1 MYIKGK
7 IRNTTAWMMAAI
19 CALSIATGA
28 GQAVENEENMQKK
41 AGMQKIVTGP
51 IKLDGA
57 NGQIWPAAGKMPL
70 GEALTVAAWVVPAD
84 NLAERMRTVVSK
96 WELQPTFDAFDAYDA
111 GRTDGLDTTG
121 FLGAVFDGRY
131 LYFAPQHN
139 TVRRHGVVLRYDTH
153 ATFKDPSAWQA
164 YDAEQTDGLATRG
177 FYGAVFDGA
186 YVYFTPRTDGQ
197 SYHTRILRY
206 DTRLPFKQAA
216 SWSAFDV
223 GLNNSYQ
230 GCAFDGRYVYFAPG
244 TNQDKQRARG
254 WPAPMLRYDT
264 QKPFADRASYE
275 VYELFNHPG
284 LEDTRVDLDGISFDG
299 RYMYYAPLI
308 GELVVRF
315 DTRQPFTQPSSWAWF
330 KPQGLK
336 MCVGPVFDGRHV
348 YFGGYNT
355 HNVVRYD
362 TATDFMAPAA
372 WQCVNVKQ
380 VCNVEWAGYDGGFF
394 DGRYLYLIPFYEQQ
408 PGSPDKPKKIHSQI
422 VRYDIRA
429 AFDSPAAWQWKD
441 VGQTDGLLTVGY
453 NAGASDGRY
462 LYFAPWHDGLAY
474 ADGGKIVG
482 HGRVLRY
489 DTVGNNG
496 TFVLKYMDY
505 GHNGGLCG
513 AIPGPTFTINTDRG
527 VFSARANRVPAA
539 GRVHLAGVYD
549 GATVK
554 LYINGELVN
563 EQPASGRLCANTV
576 PVMIGQL
583 SGGGAEFA
591 GIVENLV
598 ISADAATVSQIQALR
613 DNSGF

>member
-1 MYIKGK
+1 MCIKAK
-7 IRNTTAWMMAAI
+7 IRQQAAWTVAAI
-19 CALSIATGA
+19 CAASIAAGA
-28 GQAVENEENMQKK
+28 GPAAENEENMQKK
-41 AGMQKIVTGP
+41 TGMQELAIGP

-57 NGQIWPAAGKMPL
+57 NGQAWPAAGKMPL
-70 GEALTVAAWVVPAD
+70 DTALTVAAWVVPAD

-96 WELQPTFDAFDAYDA
+96 WAPQPAFDAFDAYDA

-153 ATFKDPSAWQA
+153 AAFKGPDAWQA

-197 SYHTRILRY
+197 SYHTRVLRY
-206 DTRLPFKQAA
+206 DTRLPFKQDA
-216 SWSAFDV
+216 SWAAFDV

-244 TNQDKQRARG
+244 ANQDRERAGGR
-254 WPAPMLRYDT
+254 PAPMLRYDT

-275 VYELFNHPG
+275 VYELSGHPG
-284 LEDTRVDLDGISFDG
+284 LENTRVDLDGISFDG

-315 DTRQPFTQPSSWAWF
+315 DTRRPFTQPESWAWF

-362 TATDFMAPAA
+362 TAADFLAPAA
-372 WQCVNVKQ
+372 WQCVDVKQ
-380 VCNVEWAGYDGGFF
+380 VCGVAWAGYDGGFF
-394 DGRYLYLIPFYEQQ
+394 DGRYLYLTPFYEQQ
-408 PGSPDKPKKIHSQI
+408 TGLPDEPNKIHAQA
-422 VRYDIRA
+422 VRYDTLA

-441 VGQTDGLLTVGY
+441 AGHTDGLFTVGY
-453 NAGASDGRY
+453 NAGATDGRY
-462 LYFAPWHDGLAY
+462 LYFAPWHDGVAY
-474 ADGGKIVG
+474 ANGGKIVG

-489 DTVGNNG
+489 DTVGANG
-496 TFVLKYMDY
+496 SFVLKYMDY

-527 VFSARANRVPAA
+527 VFSARANRVPAP
-539 GRVHLAGVYD
+539 GRRHLAGVYD
-549 GATVK
+549 GQSVK
-554 LYINGELVN
+554 LYVDGALVN
-563 EQPASGRLCANTV
+563 EQPASGRLCANAV
-576 PVMIGQL
+576 PVMLGQL
-583 SGGGAEFA
+583 GGGGAAFA
-591 GIVENLV
+591 GTLERVV
-598 ISADAATVSQIQALR
+598 IRAAAATPAGISELMQAA
-613 DNSGF
+613 GK